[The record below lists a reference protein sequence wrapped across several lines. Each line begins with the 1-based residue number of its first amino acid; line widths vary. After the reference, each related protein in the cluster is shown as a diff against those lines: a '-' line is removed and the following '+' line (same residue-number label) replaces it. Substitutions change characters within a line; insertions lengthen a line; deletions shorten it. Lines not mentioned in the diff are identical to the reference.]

1 MIMITF
7 FLPSIPFGIIGYLLA
22 SHQKKAKENGIV
34 LFVIYVATSI
44 LMAIFVLGLAALNN

>member
-22 SHQKKAKENGIV
+22 SRQKKAKENGIV